1 MKELALLG
9 GEPILSNPLQIR
21 RDTITD
27 EDKKAVEEY
36 FKSDGPISFYGDEG
50 IQHEYEQEL
59 KTYFSY
65 RYALLVNSGTNA
77 LLAAYFALGLMPGD
91 EVLVPAFSFFA
102 IASPL
107 LLLHITPVM
116 VDCNP
121 CTGLIDTDD
130 VERKITE
137 HTKAVVINH
146 ICGDSIDMHTFTEL
160 CHQRKITVIEDLSLA
175 FGATD
180 HGKKLG
186 TFGDLTCCSL
196 GSTKLLSGGQGGFIV
211 TNSMEYY
218 ERMILLGCFG
228 KRASQNVINPFYRQ
242 FSQVSYGMN
251 IRMHPL
257 SIAISYGRFKRCDSL
272 IKERHIR
279 YNMLSTYIKK
289 FSFINPPRFD
299 VEKHRGSWHGYYAV
313 LNDSFDDAV
322 GQRIADAFCA
332 EGIPVHFGAHYPLLH
347 RQRVYWSNSDGIF
360 RNKKN
365 PYKTNQPFEPCVG
378 AEYYHHHILSFPL
391 FLDED
396 ESEILACCEAV
407 EKIFSQID
415 KLKKNS

>member
-1 MKELALLG
+1 MKELAILG
-9 GEPILSNPLQIR
+9 GDPVFSNPLQIQ
-21 RDTITD
+21 RDIITD
-27 EDKKAVEEY
+27 EDKKAVEAY

-77 LLAAYFALGLMPGD
+77 LLAAYFALGLMPSD

-107 LLLHITPVM
+107 LFLHVTPIM
-116 VDCNP
+116 VDCDAY
-121 CTGLIDTDD
+121 TGLIDPKDA
-130 VERKITE
+130 EQKMTE
-137 HTKAVVINH
+137 KTKAVVINH
-146 ICGDSIDMHTFTEL
+146 ICGDSIDMHTFTEY
-160 CHQRKITVIEDLSLA
+160 CHQRKIAVIEDLSLA
-175 FGATD
+175 FGGTD

-211 TNSMEYY
+211 TNSLEYF

-251 IRMHPL
+251 LRMHPL
-257 SIAISYGRFKRCDSL
+257 SIAISYERFKRRDYL
-272 IKERHIR
+272 IKERQIR
-279 YNMLSTYIKK
+279 YNMLSEYIKK
-289 FSFINPPRFD
+289 FPFISPPRSVD
-299 VEKHRGSWHGYYAV
+299 EKFRGSWHGYYA
-313 LNDSFDDAV
+313 LLADCFDDIE

-332 EGIPVHFGAHYPLLH
+332 EGIPVHYGAHYPLLH
-347 RQRVYWSNSDGIF
+347 RQKVYWSNSDGFF

-365 PYKTNQPFEPCVG
+365 PYKANQPFDSCAG
-378 AEYYHHHILSFPL
+378 AEYYNRHILSFPL
-391 FLDED
+391 LLDED
-396 ESEILACCEAV
+396 ESVISACCESILKV
-407 EKIFSQID
+407 LSQID
-415 KLKKNS
+415 KLK